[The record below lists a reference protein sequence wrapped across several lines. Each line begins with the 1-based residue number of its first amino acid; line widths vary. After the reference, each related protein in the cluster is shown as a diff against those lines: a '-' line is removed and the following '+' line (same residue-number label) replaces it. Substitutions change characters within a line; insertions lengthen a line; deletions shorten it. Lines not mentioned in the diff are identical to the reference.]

1 MSKDTSFAMDTG
13 AGQEILT
20 NMAMPVIK
28 QSAEAI
34 AGRAQGMASS
44 MSSQPPQIS
53 VSTSFGTIR
62 RGTRAIATIKAD
74 GGGDA
79 HRAYIG
85 VMALTKAQDAGR
97 V

>member
-1 MSKDTSFAMDTG
+1 MSKDVSFAMDTK
-13 AGQEILT
+13 AGEEILT
-20 NMAMPVIK
+20 QMAMPIIK
-28 QSAEAI
+28 QSAQAI
-34 AGRAQGMASS
+34 AARANGMAGG
-44 MSSQPPQIS
+44 MSSRPPQIS

-79 HRAYIG
+79 HRSYIG
-85 VMALTKAQDAGR
+85 TVALSKSIDAGR

>member
-1 MSKDTSFAMDTG
+1 MDTG
-13 AGQEILT
+13 AGQDILT

-34 AGRAQGMASS
+34 TGRANAMAAS
-44 MSSQPPQIS
+44 MSSDPPEIS
-53 VSTSFGTIR
+53 MSTSFGTIR

-79 HRAYIG
+79 HKAYIG
-85 VMALTKAQDAGR
+85 VMALTKARDAGR
-97 V
+97 L